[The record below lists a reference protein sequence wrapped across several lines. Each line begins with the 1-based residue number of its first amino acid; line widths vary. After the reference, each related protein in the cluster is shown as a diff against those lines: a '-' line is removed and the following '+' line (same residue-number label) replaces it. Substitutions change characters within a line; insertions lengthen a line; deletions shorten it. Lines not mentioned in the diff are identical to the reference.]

1 MPFLFAATVFLS
13 AALLFIVEPL
23 VGKLLLPLA
32 GGTPAVWTTCML
44 FFQSA
49 LLAGYAYA
57 NFIAGRL
64 ATRPQ
69 VILHLLVV
77 AVPLLFLPVAVNR
90 DDVARSAFPALALLP
105 VLAAMVGL
113 PFFAL
118 ATTAPLMQRWF
129 AGAKPGSDPY
139 PLYAASNAGSLLAL
153 AAYPFV
159 IEPALSLSEQ
169 GRWWSF
175 GYGAFVALVAVAGFL
190 SLRGGDGHR
199 TPTRSATSPHEPRW
213 RWLLLSLAPSSLL
226 LGTTAYLTTDITPM
240 PLLWLVPLGLYLLTF
255 IIAFGSNNAV
265 PRRVA
270 TGLLPIC
277 ALALFFAVLTG
288 STEPW
293 WAILGIHL
301 VTFFVASLA
310 CHCELARL
318 KPPPER
324 LTQYF
329 LWMSLGGALGGV
341 LNALIAPTLFTKLGL
356 AEYPLALALA
366 VSLMP
371 PRPRAKALEAIPEP
385 TGIGALAYPMIVGAV
400 AMGLLLYGRFAGW
413 SGPVLGGL
421 LFGIPLVMVYP
432 LVDRPPRLAA
442 GLIFIWLAGFLYTG
456 EGGRRLF
463 FERNF
468 FGTVKVSAEPITGA
482 HRLVH
487 GSTVH
492 GRQFWTHGH
501 GVDEPLSY
509 YGRPGPAGDLFIGLG
524 PRLKSVA
531 VCGLGAGSLAA
542 YAQPGQSWTFYEI
555 DPAMVRI
562 ADDPSLF
569 TYLADARK
577 RGANVVLPPT
587 GDARLE
593 LQAPG
598 GGYDVIALDA
608 FSSDAIPVHLL
619 TRDAIQEYLSELA
632 PGGVLLFHISNR
644 YLDLEPVLAAA
655 ANELKLLGRK
665 RYEEVEDSVSR
676 ETGRTSSI
684 WIALARADAD
694 LGPVATNPAWE
705 PITARPGFRTW
716 TDDYSNILSV
726 FKW

>member
-1 MPFLFAATVFLS
+1 MPLLFAVTVFLS
-13 AALLFIVEPL
+13 AALLFVVEPL

-57 NFIAGRL
+57 NYIAGRL
-64 ATRPQ
+64 ATRSQ
-69 VILHLLVV
+69 VILHVLVV

-90 DDVARSAFPALALLP
+90 ADVARSAFPALALLP
-105 VLAAMVGL
+105 VLAATVGL

-129 AGAKPGSDPY
+129 VGAKPDSDPY

-153 AAYPFV
+153 AAYPFI

-169 GRWWSF
+169 GRWWSVA
-175 GYGAFVALVAVAGFL
+175 YGAFVVLVAAAGFVA
-190 SLRGGDGHR
+190 LRGKEAKR
-199 TPTRSATSPHEPRW
+199 TLPRSVANPNEPRW
-213 RWLLLSLAPSSLL
+213 KWLLLSLAPSSLL
-226 LGTTAYLTTDITPM
+226 LGATAYLTTDITPM
-240 PLLWLVPLGLYLLTF
+240 PLLWLAPLGLYLLTF
-255 IIAFGSNNAV
+255 IIAFGSNDAV
-265 PRRVA
+265 PRRIAV
-270 TGLLPIC
+270 GLLPVC

-301 VTFFVASLA
+301 LTFFVASLA

-324 LTQYF
+324 LTQFF

-341 LNALIAPTLFTKLGL
+341 LNALIAPLLFTKLGL

-371 PRPRAKALEAIPEP
+371 PRPRAKALDGIPEM
-385 TGIGALAYPMIVGAV
+385 TGIGVLAYPMVVGAV
-400 AMGLLLYGRFAGW
+400 AVALLLYGRLAGW

-468 FGTVKVSAEPITGA
+468 FGTVKVSAEPVTHA

-492 GRQFWTHGH
+492 GRQFWKDGR

-509 YGRPGPAGDLFIGLG
+509 YGRPGPAGDVFIGLG

-531 VCGLGAGSLAA
+531 ICGLGAGSLAA

-569 TYLADARK
+569 TYLSDARQ
-577 RGANVVLPPT
+577 RGADVRLPAT

-593 LQAPG
+593 LTPPP
-598 GGYDVIALDA
+598 GGYDIIALDA

-619 TRDAIQEYLSELA
+619 TLEAVKEYVDKLA

-644 YLDLEPVLAAA
+644 YLDLEPVLAAVA
-655 ANELKLLGRK
+655 KDLKLVGRK
-665 RYEEVEDSVSR
+665 RYDEIEDSISR

-684 WIALARADAD
+684 WIALARNAAD
-694 LGPVATNPAWE
+694 LGPVATSAAWE
-705 PITARPGFRTW
+705 DLSARPGFRTW

>member
-1 MPFLFAATVFLS
+1 MSLLFAGTVFLS
-13 AALLFIVEPL
+13 AALLFVVEPL

-57 NFIAGRL
+57 NFIASRL
-64 ATRPQ
+64 ATRAQ
-69 VILHLLVV
+69 VVVHVLVV
-77 AVPLLFLPVAVNR
+77 AVPLLFLPVAVSR
-90 DDVARSAFPALALLP
+90 ADVARSAFPALALLP

-153 AAYPFV
+153 AAYPFL
-159 IEPALSLSEQ
+159 IEPRLSLSEQ
-169 GRWWSF
+169 GRWWSVA
-175 GYGAFVALVAVAGFL
+175 YGAFVALVAAAGVMAW
-190 SLRGGDGHR
+190 RGKDDSR
-199 TPTRSATSPHEPRW
+199 TPPRSVATRDEPRW

-240 PLLWLVPLGLYLLTF
+240 PLLWLAPLGLYLLTF
-255 IIAFGSNNAV
+255 IIAFGSNSAL

-270 TGLLPIC
+270 TGLLPVC
-277 ALALFFAVLTG
+277 ALALFLAVLTG

-301 VTFFVASLA
+301 LTFFVASLA

-324 LTQYF
+324 LTQFF

-341 LNALIAPTLFTKLGL
+341 LNALIAPFLFTKLGL

-371 PRPRAKALEAIPEP
+371 PRPRAKALEGLPEP
-385 TGIGALAYPMIVGAV
+385 TGVGTLAYPMFVGAV
-400 AMGLLLYGRFAGW
+400 AAGLVLYGRMAGW
-413 SGPVLGGL
+413 SGPVLGGM
-421 LFGIPLVMVYP
+421 LFGVPLVLVYP

-468 FGTVKVSAEPITGA
+468 YGTVKVSAEPVTDA

-492 GRQFWTHGH
+492 GRQFWKDGR

-509 YGRPGPAGDLFIGLG
+509 YGRPGPAGDVFIGLG

-542 YAQPGQSWTFYEI
+542 YAQPGQAWTFYEI

-562 ADDPSLF
+562 ADDPTLF
-569 TYLADARK
+569 TYLADARR
-577 RGANVVLPPT
+577 RGADVILPPT

-593 LQAPG
+593 LTAPPG
-598 GGYDVIALDA
+598 GFDVIALDA

-619 TRDAIQEYLSELA
+619 TRDAVEEYLAELA
-632 PGGVLLFHISNR
+632 PGGVLLFHVSNR
-644 YLDLEPVLAAA
+644 YLDLEPVLAAVA
-655 ANELKLLGRK
+655 RDLKLVGRK
-665 RYEEVEDSVSR
+665 RYDEVEDAVSR

-684 WIALARADAD
+684 WIALARSDAD
-694 LGPVATNPAWE
+694 LGPVATSPAWE
-705 PITARPGFRTW
+705 AITARPGFRTW